1 MKATSQ
7 TKKGGMPNWPHSHFR
22 GTMKASLPHPP
33 RFTKARWIVVD
44 VPCCYE
50 GEKTSSICG
59 DQTSLTKKT
68 LIIPTVLMIIPNIEN
83 MNLCQVLPFTSSDHQ
98 LQTVWIIP
106 AEKWPVCLGMPQ
118 PWSWLAEGI
127 DSHNSPLDSI
137 IQWIGLRENLQET
150 MVFYN

>member
-1 MKATSQ
+1 M
-7 TKKGGMPNWPHSHFR
+7 N
-22 GTMKASLPHPP
+22 
-33 RFTKARWIVVD
+33 
-44 VPCCYE
+44 
-50 GEKTSSICG
+50 
-59 DQTSLTKKT
+59 
-68 LIIPTVLMIIPNIEN
+68 IPNIEN